1 MHCTKRIWVHKNAQW
16 AQICI
21 IEHRCASWAQKCTVN
36 TNLRCEHKCALWIEC
51 ATCRHNVHMCTDAE
65 VRQPRGEHTAWR
77 LEPQV
82 LRPAQAQA
90 HIHPSKVLQCL
101 MCRGAMR
108 LELRI
113 DTLLLF
119 AVQSTTK
126 PKAFNFLFCLLPHQS
141 RREKYPQVV
150 ARVSHQKSPRRFMGR
165 GWRWRREGK
174 VDAKSFLTRI
184 KSTTQ
189 SASLNDLSAVPS
201 PLCPHDSTPG
211 EVFKF

>member
-36 TNLRCEHKCALWIEC
+36 TNLRCEQKCALWIEC
-51 ATCRHNVHMCTDAE
+51 ATCRHNVHRCRGPATSGRAHSMTTWASGSEACTSTSTY
-65 VRQPRGEHTAWR
+65 P
-77 LEPQV
+77 P
-82 LRPAQAQA
+82 
-90 HIHPSKVLQCL
+90 KVLQCQ

-150 ARVSHQKSPRRFMGR
+150 ARVSHQKKIHGERVKVETRRKS
-165 GWRWRREGK
+165 WRQEFF
-174 VDAKSFLTRI
+174 DE
-184 KSTTQ
+184 
-189 SASLNDLSAVPS
+189 D
-201 PLCPHDSTPG
+201 
-211 EVFKF
+211 

>member
-16 AQICI
+16 AQVCI

-90 HIHPSKVLQCL
+90 HIHPKSFSVRCAEVQWGWNLGSTLCFSLQCNRPQNQKL
-101 MCRGAMR
+101 SIFC
-108 LELRI
+108 
-113 DTLLLF
+113 F
-119 AVQSTTK
+119 ACYPVS
-126 PKAFNFLFCLLPHQS
+126 PE
-141 RREKYPQVV
+141 EKSIH
-150 ARVSHQKSPRRFMGR
+150 R
-165 GWRWRREGK
+165 
-174 VDAKSFLTRI
+174 
-184 KSTTQ
+184 
-189 SASLNDLSAVPS
+189 
-201 PLCPHDSTPG
+201 
-211 EVFKF
+211 